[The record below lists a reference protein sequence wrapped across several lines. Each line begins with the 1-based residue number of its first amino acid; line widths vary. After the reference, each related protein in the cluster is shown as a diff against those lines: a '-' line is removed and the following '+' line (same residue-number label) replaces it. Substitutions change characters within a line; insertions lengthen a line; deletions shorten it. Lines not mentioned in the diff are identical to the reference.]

1 MTEEGPVKNVMKAPA
16 TAPAPAPRRVAI
28 SSIRGLAGWS
38 ADQERANLVA
48 HGVSLNEASTVF
60 GDPRARIVAA
70 HGRAVAEMNSV
81 ATGISEPGR
90 LLVVTYRRGLDGI
103 VMSAAWPA
111 TKMERSAHE
120 AWLEDM
126 DPTAQS
132 V

>member
-1 MTEEGPVKNVMKAPA
+1 MKAPA
-16 TAPAPAPRRVAI
+16 KAPAPAARRVAI
-28 SSIRGLAGWS
+28 SSIRGLAGWR
-38 ADQERANLVA
+38 ADQEKANLVA

-70 HGRAVAEMNSV
+70 QGRAATEISWV

-90 LLVVTYRRGLDGI
+90 LLIVTYRRGLEGI
-103 VMSAAWPA
+103 VMTAARPA
-111 TKMERSAHE
+111 TRRERSAHE